1 MLMSARKSVE
11 LIQFKGRYC
20 NPNSKAKCGQSFF
33 DEKLI
38 KNSVKWMLYKKT
50 KIPIR

>member
-20 NPNSKAKCGQSFF
+20 NPNCCKAKCGQSFF
-33 DEKLI
+33 GEKFI
-38 KNSVKWMLYKKT
+38 KNSVKWMCVKKP
-50 KIPIR
+50 KFL